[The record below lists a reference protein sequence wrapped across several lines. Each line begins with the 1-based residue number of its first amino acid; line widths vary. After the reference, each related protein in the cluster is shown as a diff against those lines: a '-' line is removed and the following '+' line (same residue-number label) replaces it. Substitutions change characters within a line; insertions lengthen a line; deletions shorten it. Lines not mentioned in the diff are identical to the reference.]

1 MQQILKYGPPISIA
15 LAKQIASAAE
25 AEAVANGWPVVI
37 AILDPGANLVLLH
50 KLDHTQLGSVAVA
63 QAKAQTAV
71 KFKRPTKSFEEALA
85 AGGGGLKWLAINDLC
100 PVEGGLPLIQNG
112 EVIGAI
118 GVSGVLS
125 NQDAQVAAAG
135 AAVISG

>member
-25 AEAVANGWPVVI
+25 TEAVANGWPVVI

-85 AGGGGLKWLAINDLC
+85 SGGLKWLAINDLC

>member
-1 MQQILKYGPPISIA
+1 MQPILKYGPPISIA
-15 LAKQIASAAE
+15 LAKQIANAAE

-85 AGGGGLKWLAINDLC
+85 AGGGVKWLAINDLC

-135 AAVISG
+135 AAVIVS

>member
-85 AGGGGLKWLAINDLC
+85 GGLKWLAINDLC

>member
-15 LAKQIASAAE
+15 VAKQIASAAE

-71 KFKRPTKSFEEALA
+71 KFKRPTKSFEEALT

-135 AAVISG
+135 AAVIIG

>member
-1 MQQILKYGPPISIA
+1 MQPILKYGPPISIA

-85 AGGGGLKWLAINDLC
+85 GGGLKWLAINDLC

-135 AAVISG
+135 AAVIVG